1 MFKLKDLIDEKNV
14 VSDKIQKILDAN
26 LQVVERV
33 KRKIKN
39 LKKINQNKLVLVVV
53 GTNMMDPIHQ
63 MMQ

>member
-33 KRKIKN
+33 KRKIK
-39 LKKINQNKLVLVVV
+39 INQVLVRVKV
-53 GTNMMDPIHQ
+53 QI
-63 MMQ
+63 